1 MTAYEL
7 IEGVDANDLDA
18 TELRRQRDNGE
29 LTSWA
34 EVTPTEVA
42 IARSHHRAWRT
53 FLDRDDDG
61 GGGGAPYALILEDDV
76 ELRAGFVDALNALH
90 AAATQKRSDGDGYDV
105 LLLHNQDVLGRR
117 ARRTPL
123 APSPPLPRGL
133 ALAIEP
139 TPYVAGTCAYVMS
152 RRFARAAL
160 ARRYPV
166 TLPIDFFVG
175 EVAAAT
181 RGRHLTVT

>member
-123 APSPPLPRGL
+123 ANG
-133 ALAIEP
+133 
-139 TPYVAGTCAYVMS
+139 
-152 RRFARAAL
+152 
-160 ARRYPV
+160 
-166 TLPIDFFVG
+166 
-175 EVAAAT
+175 
-181 RGRHLTVT
+181 